1 MNFVTGIQIKYSNFS
16 KTLEK
21 AKDSASSISQSTET
35 LKKVFI
41 KRIDIKKKSFTREK
55 LFKRRKLELSKRR
68 EKEQKL
74 ETVPMTGKI
83 GKSFSGV
90 LQKAS
95 SPFSAIMNT
104 LGLLALGWLINNL
117 PSIIKFVGDLYNRV
131 VKIVD
136 TIKSFITNLGNWFK
150 NIGGVITAVKDI
162 ITNLDFT
169 DSKGK
174 LKNALEQ
181 LDKSFESMKNDI
193 EEGKRLL
200 TTPLGGDGGSTGGGG
215 DLNAADIEADT
226 PEEKAFIATVR
237 ELEGTGGSGGYN
249 TVYGGAVV
257 SGLTEMTLA
266 ELYEAS
272 KLGGTDR
279 LPDRLG
285 GGAIPYYKDQYNSSA
300 SGALQLM
307 PETLKGLVNTGRFSW
322 NDTFSPT
329 TQNRMILALAR
340 QDGINIED
348 MNTTQMTKA
357 GNIWAS
363 FTPRYGQT
371 SRTASQSMSV
381 YQKNLKE
388 AGGGGSGGKYSYGS
402 GSVVEYLTG
411 HRSHPNFEYNGHGR
425 ESNYHEH
432 IAFRTLQD
440 KERAKA
446 ALRAAGIQ
454 IGSEYRPGDPGWH
467 GANLAID
474 VPGAQW
480 GGSGAIGQ
488 REYNGS
494 AKVRSVLAQA
504 GFSGSGIGQMTTR
517 GSVSSLP
524 MVSPD
529 LGYPQGSE
537 QAPIIIID
545 EEAPQPAQSA
555 QMQQTP
561 QMIVTNPLNRF
572 MKNKMLLD
580 LAYT

>member
-21 AKDSASSISQSTET
+21 AKDSASSISKSTET

-55 LFKRRKLELSKRR
+55 LFKRRKLETSRR
-68 EKEQKL
+68 KEKEQKL
-74 ETVPMTGKI
+74 ETIPMTGKI

-117 PSIIKFVGDLYNRV
+117 PSIIKFVKDLYNRV

-150 NIGGVITAVKDI
+150 NIGGVITAVKDN

-200 TTPLGGDGGSTGGGG
+200 TTPLGEDGGSTSSGSSSYKPGTIPPEVKNDKEFTSGVSELAKKYNVPEDYLYAVMSFETGGTFDPAQKNMAGSG
-215 DLNAADIEADT
+215 ATGLIQFMPDT
-226 PEEKAFIATVR
+226 AKGLGTSTD
-237 ELEGTGGSGGYN
+237 ELSQMTRSEQLKYVDKYFEGTLNKGASLSDVYMSVLLPAAVGKSEDFVLFGKGGAYGGSRAY
-249 TVYGGAVV
+249 
-257 SGLTEMTLA
+257 S
-266 ELYEAS
+266 
-272 KLGGTDR
+272 
-279 LPDRLG
+279 
-285 GGAIPYYKDQYNSSA
+285 
-300 SGALQLM
+300 
-307 PETLKGLVNTGRFSW
+307 
-322 NDTFSPT
+322 
-329 TQNRMILALAR
+329 QNRGLDSNN
-340 QDGINIED
+340 DGSI
-348 MNTTQMTKA
+348 TKA
-357 GNIWAS
+357 EA
-363 FTPRYGQT
+363 
-371 SRTASQSMSV
+371 TAKVRQHLPGS
-381 YQKNLKE
+381 
-388 AGGGGSGGKYSYGS
+388 GGSGGKYSYGS

-411 HRSHPNFEYNGHGR
+411 DRSHPNFEYNGHGR

-494 AKVRSVLAQA
+494 AKVRSVLAEA

-517 GSVSSLP
+517 GSFSSPP

-529 LGYPQGSE
+529 LGYPQGSQ

-545 EEAPQPAQSA
+545 EEAPQPVQSA

>member
-1 MNFVTGIQIKYSNFS
+1 MNFITGIQIKYSNFS

-21 AKDSASSISQSTET
+21 AKDSASSISKSTET

-55 LFKRRKLELSKRR
+55 LFKRRKLETSRR
-68 EKEQKL
+68 KEKEQKL
-74 ETVPMTGKI
+74 ETIPMTGKI
-83 GKSFSGV
+83 GKSFSGI

-117 PSIIKFVGDLYNRV
+117 PSIIKFVKDLYNRV

-136 TIKSFITNLGNWFK
+136 TIKSFISNLGNWFK
-150 NIGGVITAVKDI
+150 NIGGVITAVKDN

-169 DSKGK
+169 DSEGK
-174 LKNALEQ
+174 LKNALEK

-200 TTPLGGDGGSTGGGG
+200 TTPLGQEVSGGSTGGGG
-215 DLNAADIEADT
+215 GEFSAEITDDERAALSVLAKYESGAAGYDA
-226 PEEKAFIATVR
+226 VNQ
-237 ELEGTGGSGGYN
+237 GGSNKGRTVLGYSGDIKGMSQHGGRSLTDMTIGEIKQLQYDDKSMSMDQWIAAGKLHAVGRYQFIGN
-249 TVYGGAVV
+249 T
-257 SGLTEMTLA
+257 
-266 ELYEAS
+266 
-272 KLGGTDR
+272 
-279 LPDRLG
+279 LPG
-285 GGAIPYYKDQYNSSA
+285 VA
-300 SGALQLM
+300 
-307 PETLKGLVNTGRFSW
+307 
-322 NDTFSPT
+322 
-329 TQNRMILALAR
+329 AR
-340 QDGINIED
+340 AGFGDD
-348 MNTTQMTKA
+348 VKFTKA
-357 GNIWAS
+357 VQDKMAIQLIKERGISPWVGPSDKA
-363 FTPRYGQT
+363 TPAERQLVKKV
-371 SRTASQSMSV
+371 QM
-381 YQKNLKE
+381 QK
-388 AGGGGSGGKYSYGS
+388 GGSGGKYSYGS

-411 HRSHPNFEYNGHGR
+411 DRSHPNFEYNGHGR

-517 GSVSSLP
+517 GSFSSPP

-529 LGYPQGSE
+529 LGYPQGSQ

-545 EEAPQPAQSA
+545 EEAPQPVQSA

-561 QMIVTNPLNRF
+561 QMIITNPLNRF

>member
-21 AKDSASSISQSTET
+21 AKDSASSISKSTET

-55 LFKRRKLELSKRR
+55 LFKRRKLETSRR
-68 EKEQKL
+68 KEKEQKL
-74 ETVPMTGKI
+74 ETIPMTGKI
-83 GKSFSGV
+83 GKSFSGI

-117 PSIIKFVGDLYNRV
+117 PSIIKFVKDLYNRV

-136 TIKSFITNLGNWFK
+136 TIKSFISNLGNWFK
-150 NIGGVITAVKDI
+150 NIGGVITAVKDN

-174 LKNALEQ
+174 LKNALEK

-200 TTPLGGDGGSTGGGG
+200 TTPLGQEVSGGSTGGGG

-237 ELEGTGGSGGYN
+237 ELEGTSHAEGYN
-249 TVYGGAVV
+249 TWFGGRSDMDLSQMTVSEVVAEQKRRLSAGEATYGRLTSAAVGAGQFMKPEQTVMAM
-257 SGLTEMTLA
+257 GLDPNTVKYTP
-266 ELYEAS
+266 ELQNKMILFQAQWARGINPS
-272 KLGGTDR
+272 KKLDENDMRILGG
-279 LPDRLG
+279 
-285 GGAIPYYKDQYNSSA
+285 
-300 SGALQLM
+300 
-307 PETLKGLVNTGRFSW
+307 E
-322 NDTFSPT
+322 
-329 TQNRMILALAR
+329 
-340 QDGINIED
+340 
-348 MNTTQMTKA
+348 
-357 GNIWAS
+357 WAS
-363 FTPRYGQT
+363 FTPQYGQT
-371 SRTASQSMSV
+371 TRTASQSLSV

-411 HRSHPNFEYNGHGR
+411 DRSHPNFEYNGHGR

-517 GSVSSLP
+517 GSFSSPP

-529 LGYPQGSE
+529 LGYPQGSQ

-545 EEAPQPAQSA
+545 EEAPQPVQSA

-561 QMIVTNPLNRF
+561 QMIVINPLNRF
-572 MKNKMLLD
+572 IKNKMLLD